1 MRFRVDGAEIV
12 AGPGD
17 TVSAPPRAVHEFW
30 NESTYT
36 VVDHVVRP
44 PLRHWAMFEFWSEL
58 DNAGRTTASRLP
70 RNPLALGL
78 LWEYQDGYLAGAPA
92 PVQRLVFGGLAA
104 LARRT
109 GYARRLRAGE
119 EQG

>member
-30 NESTYT
+30 NESTDT

-78 LWEYQDGYLAGAPA
+78 LWEHQDGYLAGPPA

-119 EQG
+119 EQR